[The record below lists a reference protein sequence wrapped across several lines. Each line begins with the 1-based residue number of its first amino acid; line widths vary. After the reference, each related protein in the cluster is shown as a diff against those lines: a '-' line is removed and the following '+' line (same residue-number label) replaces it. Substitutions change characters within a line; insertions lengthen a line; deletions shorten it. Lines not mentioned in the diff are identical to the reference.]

1 MLFLKLGFL
10 DRVATRAP
18 EHRSPS
24 GSSSQIKQQNF
35 CFCHLALG
43 GNKSLVSF
51 IVIMSNFLKT
61 VHFSL
66 QKLWVQ
72 QI

>member
-24 GSSSQIKQQNF
+24 GSGSQIKQQNF
-35 CFCHLALG
+35 CCCYQTLG
-43 GNKSLVSF
+43 IDQSLVLF
-51 IVIMSNFLKT
+51 VVIMSNFLRG

-66 QKLWVQ
+66 QKL
-72 QI
+72 